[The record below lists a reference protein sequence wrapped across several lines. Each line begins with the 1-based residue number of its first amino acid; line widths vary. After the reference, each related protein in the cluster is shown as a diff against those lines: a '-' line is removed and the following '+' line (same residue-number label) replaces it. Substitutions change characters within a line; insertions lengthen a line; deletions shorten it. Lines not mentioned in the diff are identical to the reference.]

1 MQLKRILLVERDPQM
16 LCGLL
21 IRLQNLYAVSAVRS
35 TEAALEMAPETYDA
49 VVIEPAVAARE
60 GGDFRL
66 ALDARLASVPV
77 IVSPRDAAEGVDDG
91 LEWTIARAVHDSKF
105 VPPT

>member
-1 MQLKRILLVERDPQM
+1 MQLKRILLVERDPQV

-21 IRLQNLYAVSAVRS
+21 VRLQALYAVSAVRS

-49 VVIEPAVAARE
+49 VVIDPAVAATE
-60 GGDFRL
+60 GGNFRR
-66 ALDARLASVPV
+66 ALDARLAAIPV
-77 IVSPRDAAEGVDDG
+77 ILSRGAAAGADDG
-91 LEWTIARAVHDSKF
+91 LEWIIARAVHDSGF